1 MRPFSTREN
10 ASRQKCT
17 FASASWKA
25 LIAIAF
31 NLARLKTSN
40 IIGPSYKMYALG
52 RDSIEDDLMNREMR
66 LPAMNELQVFQV
78 QYFNSDC
85 RLWEILIKLKLFSTL
100 FVSKRVRIHV
110 FQFYSRTC
118 LSLSVLLHYKNSKF
132 EFVAYNL

>member
-1 MRPFSTREN
+1 MNRSRIKNHIRRVIEKNIHLVDTWPLKPYKRTSSTFTSTKMRPFSTREN

-52 RDSIEDDLMNREMR
+52 RDSIEDDLMNREMK

-78 QYFNSDC
+78 QYF
-85 RLWEILIKLKLFSTL
+85 RF
-100 FVSKRVRIHV
+100 
-110 FQFYSRTC
+110 RT
-118 LSLSVLLHYKNSKF
+118 SGFDKNTHLASM
-132 EFVAYNL
+132 EV